1 MGALLSR
8 ARALPW
14 ARAARAYVALAALH
28 ALFKVWRR
36 ARVWRRF
43 TAATRHLRGGQP
55 DLLGAKLRQNRH
67 RVLDFMHEEL
77 GPFPEDAVLLRSSP
91 EAVLACN
98 SRESVKFILKDAFSQ
113 VTKPNSN
120 FPIFSMLEE
129 FLGQGIFVLRHGQGH
144 AAEHELWVRQRKT
157 ASLIFTRGT
166 MLTAM
171 TETFMAKGRRLC
183 EALEAVAAR
192 NEAAA
197 AARVAPECVDMQAKF
212 FSFTFDSIQAVFF
225 GREVNSVSGETD
237 PYAQAFDDAHE
248 AMLRHLFDTVPLRL
262 AQRFLLPWP
271 LGDVS
276 ESWPNSG
283 LLHHVVNWQSREHA
297 TFHRNVAFLRAETAR
312 IVRELRG
319 DPKLAERRDMMA
331 NFANAGDLGDEELSS
346 LMLNMV
352 IAGRDTTACAL
363 TWMLY
368 ELAIN
373 PDVQDAV
380 ATEVASKLRGRDP
393 TLADI
398 EASSLPLLN
407 GALYETLRLHPPVP
421 VDVKVAS
428 ADLTLPC
435 GTLCPKGT
443 LLMFS
448 PYVMGRSERRYKDA
462 LKFDPA
468 RWVPFVEPDQYDF
481 PVFQAGNRIC
491 LGMNMAK
498 TEAKMLMAILLPRF
512 RFALKEG
519 EHSKITYTLSI
530 TMGISNSADRKS
542 RHLWIVPSKRAAVAV
557 L

>member
-8 ARALPW
+8 LRALPW
-14 ARAARAYVALAALH
+14 ARAARVYLALAALH
-28 ALFKVWRR
+28 AMFKVWRR
-36 ARVWRRF
+36 SRKWRRF

-55 DLLGAKLRQNRH
+55 DVLGSKLRQNGH
-67 RVLDFMHEEL
+67 RILDFMLEEL
-77 GPFPEDAVLLRSSP
+77 GQFPEDAVLLRSSP
-91 EAVLACN
+91 EMVLACN
-98 SRESVKFILKDAFSQ
+98 TRESVKFILKDAFQQ
-113 VTKPNSN
+113 VTKPDRN
-120 FPIFSMLEE
+120 FTIFSMLED

-144 AAEHELWVRQRKT
+144 ALEHEMWLRQRKG

-171 TETFMAKGRRLC
+171 TETFTAKGHRLC
-183 EALEAVAAR
+183 EALESISAR

-197 AARVAPECVDMQAKF
+197 ACNAAPEYVDMQAKF
-212 FSFTFDSIQAVFF
+212 FSFTFDSIQALFF

-248 AMLRHLFDTVPLRL
+248 AMLRHLLDTLPLRL

-283 LLHHVVNWQSREHA
+283 LLLHAVDWQSREHT
-297 TFHRNVAFLRAETAR
+297 TFRRNVAFLRAETAR
-312 IVRELRG
+312 MVRELRS
-319 DPKLAERRDMMA
+319 DPKLGERRDMMA
-331 NFANAGDLGDEELSS
+331 NFAKMGDFGDEELVS

-363 TWMLY
+363 SWMLY

-373 PDVQDAV
+373 PIVQDAV
-380 ATEVASKLRGRDP
+380 AAEISSKLAGRDP
-393 TLADI
+393 TLADL
-398 EASSLPLLN
+398 EADNLPLLN
-407 GALYETLRLHPPVP
+407 GALFETLRLHPPVP
-421 VDVKVAS
+421 ADVKVAS
-428 ADLTLPC
+428 ADITLPC

-443 LLMFS
+443 ALMFS

-481 PVFQAGNRIC
+481 PVFQSGNRIC
-491 LGMNMAK
+491 LGMSMAK
-498 TEAKMLMAILLPRF
+498 LEAKMLMAMLLPRF

-519 EHSKITYTLSI
+519 EHSKISYTMSF
-530 TMGISNSADRKS
+530 TMGITNSADRKS
-542 RHLWIVPSKRAAVAV
+542 RHLWVLPCRRAAAS
-557 L
+557 